1 MQRSDEADNNI
12 PVDIPTPV
20 VIRTVVYTV
29 YSFVL

>member
-12 PVDIPTPV
+12 PEDIPTPV